1 MLPNRSW
8 ERCALL
14 PNYGHLCMKNVNA
27 AMKNRFLKNNLRNN
41 ISRFEEIIEPKTEVA
56 QVNFYK
62 LLIINNN
69 S

>member
-1 MLPNRSW
+1 
-8 ERCALL
+8 
-14 PNYGHLCMKNVNA
+14 MKNVNA
-27 AMKNRFLKNNLRNN
+27 AMKNSFLKENLRNN

-69 S
+69 NS